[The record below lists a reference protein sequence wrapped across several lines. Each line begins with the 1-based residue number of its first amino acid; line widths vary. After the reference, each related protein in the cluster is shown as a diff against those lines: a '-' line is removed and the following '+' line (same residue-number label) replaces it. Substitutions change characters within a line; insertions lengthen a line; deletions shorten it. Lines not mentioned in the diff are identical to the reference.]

1 MEENILRDILSGMFI
16 VSTNSSACIVDTA
29 LQVSSS
35 SKPLVSVCINKNNYT
50 NEMIKKNK
58 KFIISILDINTKGEV
73 IKTFGFTSS
82 RDIDKFK
89 YFDYF
94 EIDGIKVLKDTI
106 GYIVLELVNVID
118 CETHDIFIGRV
129 VDSKRLSNQYPMSY
143 RYYQENKND
152 ILNIETKTSYVCE
165 VCGYVH
171 EGELSDDF
179 ICPICGM
186 GKEAFKKSS

>member
-106 GYIVLELVNVID
+106 GYIVLELVNVVD